1 MIGHTLAGRYYI
13 LELLGEGSFGQ
24 TYLAQDRKRSGNLRC
39 VVKQLKP
46 HNDPHTLQ
54 VARRL
59 FKTETETLHKL
70 GTHSQIPELLDN
82 FEENQEFYL
91 VQELIEGKDL
101 SKELIPGNRLREFE
115 VIAILQDIIETLVF
129 IQQHKVIHRDIK
141 PSNLMRR
148 SSDGRIVLID
158 FGAVK
163 QISTQVA
170 NSIGQRPATVSIGTH
185 GYMPPEQKLGDPNF
199 CSDIYAVGMIGIE
212 CLTGTFP
219 NQLPKNADGE
229 VIWRNQAEVSNDFA
243 KILDKMV
250 RSDCHKRYQLAS
262 EVLQDVNKL
271 RISSNPPPAAS
282 TLLSSPSNLFTLMS
296 TWTREH
302 KIGLVGIIL
311 AVIFGVSAVFT
322 PEIRK
327 IMGLED
333 ADRFTSYENLENSLK
348 MKYPGNWDKQALS
361 NAVSQEVVKFISPI
375 QKDGDRFQEQV
386 TVMVERSSNKTL
398 DDYTK
403 SSKQE
408 ILKLD
413 KNAKIVEDRESTLAE
428 QSGHR
433 VVYTTKQGDLDLKK
447 LQVWTLKHDR
457 AYLITYQAEAGK
469 YEEFLPVVEKMIK
482 SVEVQGGK

>member
-1 MIGHTLAGRYYI
+1 MLGQTLAGRYYI
-13 LELLGEGSFGQ
+13 LEHLGGGGFGQ

-46 HNDPHTLQ
+46 QHNDPQTLQ

-59 FKTETETLHKL
+59 FQTETETLHKL
-70 GTHSQIPELLDN
+70 GTHSRIPELLDS

-101 SKELIPGNRLREFE
+101 SKELIPGQRLREFE
-115 VIAILQDIIETLVF
+115 VIAILQDIIEILVF
-129 IQQHKVIHRDIK
+129 VQQHKVIHRDIK

-148 SSDGRIVLID
+148 SSDGKIFLID

-170 NSIGQRPATVSIGTH
+170 NSIGPTPPTVSIGTY
-185 GYMPPEQKLGDPNF
+185 GYMPPEQNNGHPNF
-199 CSDIYAVGMIGIE
+199 CSDLYAVGMIGIE
-212 CLTGTFP
+212 CLTGIFP
-219 NQLPKNADGE
+219 DRLPKNADGE
-229 VIWRNQAEVSNDFA
+229 IIWRNQAEVSNDFA
-243 KILDKMV
+243 NILNKMV
-250 RSDCHKRYQLAS
+250 RYHFRDRYQSAA
-262 EVLQDVNKL
+262 EVLQVLNKFKTPSGSTV
-271 RISSNPPPAAS
+271 IS
-282 TLLSSPSNLFTLMS
+282 LSPSLCVLMS

-302 KIGLVGIIL
+302 KIGLVGLIL
-311 AVIFGVSAVFT
+311 AVIFGVSAVLT

-327 IMGLED
+327 IVGLD
-333 ADRFTSYENLENSLK
+333 NADGFTSYENQEKFLK
-348 MKYPGNWDKQALS
+348 MKYPDNWDKQALS
-361 NAVSQEVVKFISPI
+361 NAVSQEVVKFISP
-375 QKDGDRFQEQV
+375 QKDGARFQEQV
-386 TVMVERSSNKTL
+386 IVMVERSSDRTL
-398 DDYTK
+398 NDYTNL
-403 SSKQE
+403 SKQE

-433 VVYTTKQGDLDLKK
+433 VVYTTKEGDRDLKK

-482 SVEVQGGK
+482 SVEVLDGK